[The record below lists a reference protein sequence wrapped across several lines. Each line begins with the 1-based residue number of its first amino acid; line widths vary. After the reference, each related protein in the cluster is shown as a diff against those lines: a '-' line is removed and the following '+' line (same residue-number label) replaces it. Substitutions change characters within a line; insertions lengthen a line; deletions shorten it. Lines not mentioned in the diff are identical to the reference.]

1 MNTFN
6 PRKAILA
13 GLLGLGTVAGF
24 GSGIASMAGCGGHR
38 RAEHAQWAQKHHGA
52 ACDQR
57 AAKAAPAAAAAAA
70 PAPDAPAPTPPETA
84 PTPVPPEA
92 APAPTPVEP
101 GQE

>member
-1 MNTFN
+1 MNRIN
-6 PRKAILA
+6 PRKAVLA

-38 RAEHAQWAQKHHGA
+38 RAEHAEWAQKHHGA
-52 ACDQR
+52 HCDQR
-57 AAKAAPAAAAAAA
+57 AATAAPAAS
-70 PAPDAPAPTPPETA
+70 APDAPAPTPPETA
-84 PTPVPPEA
+84 PAPVPPEA